1 MDQSKVQSAPIVVIT
16 ATDGPQHYWRELW
29 HFKELFLL
37 FAWRDLLVRYKQT
50 LLGISWA
57 IIRPLLTV
65 LVFTLVFGKIAKL
78 PSGDTPYALFVF
90 AGMLPWQFF
99 STSLTDA
106 GNSLVANANIV
117 SKIYFPRLLMPLAS
131 IAVCFVDAVIAGVI
145 FLALM
150 LWYGVIPDWK
160 IMFLPLF
167 IIWLGLITVALSVW
181 IAALNVTYRDFR
193 YVVPFAV
200 QLGLYI
206 SPVGFSSEV
215 IPEKWLWVF
224 YLNPMAGVID
234 GFRWSILGGNHAL
247 HFTPILIS
255 VVLTFA
261 LLLPGLNFFRK
272 KEDSFADGI

>member
-1 MDQSKVQSAPIVVIT
+1 MDQSKTSPSPIVVIT

-29 HFKELFLL
+29 HFKELFFL

-50 LLGISWA
+50 LLGVSWA

-78 PSGDTPYALFVF
+78 PSGNTPYALFVF

-99 STSLTDA
+99 STALTDA

-145 FLALM
+145 FLGLM

-160 IMFLPLF
+160 IIFLPLF

-193 YVVPFAV
+193 YVIPFAV
-200 QLGLYI
+200 QLGLYV

-215 IPEKWLWVF
+215 IPEKWLWIF

-234 GFRWSILGGNHAL
+234 GFRWSILSGNQVL
-247 HFTPILIS
+247 HVIPILIS
-255 VVLTFA
+255 VVLTFS
-261 LLLPGLNFFRK
+261 LLLPGLHFFRK